1 MLAGA
6 NEEVTIIILKMD
18 LKFDKEYWNSRY
30 INKETGWDI
39 GFPSTPLK
47 EYIDTLTDK
56 SLRILIPGAGNAY
69 EAEYLHSKGFG
80 NVTVV
85 DISEEA
91 CEKLKNR
98 IPDFPFKNIVCADF
112 FKTEGVFD
120 IMLEQTFFC
129 AIAPSERNNYI
140 EKANQILQPNGALV
154 GLLFQKELFEDHPPF
169 GGDEKIYRKLF
180 GPLFNIQ
187 IMKTAHN
194 SIEPRKNSELF
205 IKMSPK

>member
-1 MLAGA
+1 M
-6 NEEVTIIILKMD
+6 N

-30 INKETGWDI
+30 INKETGWDL
-39 GFPSTPLK
+39 GSPSRPLK
-47 EYIDTLTDK
+47 EYIDTITDK
-56 SLRILIPGAGNAY
+56 SVRILIPGAGNAY
-69 EAEYLHSKGFG
+69 EAEYLHSKGFE
-80 NVTVV
+80 NVTVI

-91 CEKLKNR
+91 CRKLKNR
-98 IPDFPFKNIVCADF
+98 IPDFPIKNIICADF

-120 IMLEQTFFC
+120 VMLEQTFFC
-129 AIAPSERNNYI
+129 AIDPSERMNYI
-140 EKANQILQPNGALV
+140 EKANQILQPNGVLV
-154 GLLFQKELFEDHPPF
+154 GLLFQKELFKDHPPF

-180 GPLFNIQ
+180 EPLFNIH